1 MAEQEDKQ
9 LEQATYLAAKTAFL
23 ELFQKYPGRFYY
35 CSMFTD
41 GLANG
46 PAITAWSYEALD
58 ELASQRADDSSA
70 KDWLKWSYGESP
82 FFCYR
87 DDLFEP
93 LRKLFQSRGGIGS
106 TTWNAEFEARLA
118 IMENVMRRL
127 DNEHV
132 FGVGEERKKLVV
144 AVEVIPPDASN
155 TERVK
160 RLNPPDAVAV
170 WLAEYD
176 NS

>member
-1 MAEQEDKQ
+1 MA
-9 LEQATYLAAKTAFL
+9 ARTAFL
-23 ELFQKYPGRFYY
+23 DLFKKHPGKYYY

-46 PAITAWSYEALD
+46 PAITAWSYEALYHATAEAVD
-58 ELASQRADDSSA
+58 QQNAEN
-70 KDWLKWSYGESP
+70 WLKWSYGESP

-93 LRKLFQSRGGIGS
+93 IRKAFQARGGLDS
-106 TTWNAEFEARLA
+106 KTWSDEFESRMR

-127 DNEHV
+127 DGENI
-132 FGVGEERKKLVV
+132 FGVGELRKMLVV
-144 AVEVIPPDASN
+144 AVEIIPPDASN

-160 RLNPPDAVAV
+160 RLNPPEAIAM
-170 WLAEYD
+170 WMAEYD